1 MKKKIVYFLQAGNPY
16 GYGYHADEVGLI
28 DEGDF
33 VALQKGHI
41 VRVASNEEIAEYE
54 AKAGAALV
62 ANKPAKG
69 GSKGGSTAKDKAE
82 GTEAEAEAARK
93 LAEAEAEAARK

>member
-16 GYGYHADEVGLI
+16 GYGYHADETGLI

-54 AKAGAALV
+54 SKAGAALV
-62 ANKPAKG
+62 ADKPAKG
-69 GSKGGSTAKDKAE
+69 GSKGGSKGGNTAEGKAE
-82 GTEAEAEAARK
+82 GAEGK
-93 LAEAEAEAARK
+93 AEAEAEAARK